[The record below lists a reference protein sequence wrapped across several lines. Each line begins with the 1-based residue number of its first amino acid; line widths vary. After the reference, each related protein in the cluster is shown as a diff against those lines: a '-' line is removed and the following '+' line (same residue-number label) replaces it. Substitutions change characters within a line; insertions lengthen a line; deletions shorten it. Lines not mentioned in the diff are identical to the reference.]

1 MMKLTGELKKQVE
14 ETRDRL
20 EVKKVIE
27 QAGIRLTDE
36 ELDQVDGGAGCPKT
50 KRQPGSHDPY
60 INPSR

>member
-27 QAGIRLTDE
+27 QSGIRLTDD
-36 ELDQVDGGAGCPKT
+36 ELDQVDGGADCSKT
-50 KRQPGSHDPY
+50 RKLPGSRDPY

>member
-14 ETRDRL
+14 ETRDRQ

-36 ELDQVDGGAGCPKT
+36 ELDQVDGGADSPKT
-50 KRQPGSHDPY
+50 KRQPSPHDPY
-60 INPSR
+60 INPII